1 MNMICPMCGQEMSH
15 ENSNLHHLIPVLK
28 GGRKGETVRL
38 HKICHEKI
46 HSIWKESELRDFYN
60 TMDHI
65 NADERIQKFVKWVR
79 KQKNLNQ
86 SNKLNNRRR

>member
-1 MNMICPMCGQEMSH
+1 MCGQEMTE
-15 ENSNLHHLIPVLK
+15 ENSNLHHLVPVLK

-46 HSIWKESELRDFYN
+46 HSIWSENELRDVYN
-60 TMDHI
+60 TMNRI
-65 NADERIQKFVKWVR
+65 TADERIQKFIKWVR

-86 SNKLNNRRR
+86 INKLSNDRKYWKFF